1 MTITTE
7 PCPGTHDRVWTT
19 YAALPHDVAPGNRI
33 LIDDGNI
40 ALEVVA
46 VEADGVPALPPLTEA
61 PWTPGGAIARAAADV
76 ASVLGARALVVF
88 TTSGEGAHRLSRHRP
103 LTPLLAYTPDPVV
116 RSVMALTWGGWK
128 PSPCR
133 CPPAPKTWCPRSTP
147 RLRLGRGAVGDL
159 VVIIGGSPIGT
170 PGTTN
175 FLRVHRLSGPCAG
188 RRSPTGFRVRMA
200 SQEARGLARSATR
213 ARSALTGMAASGST
227 AAWASRSSSHSRIRV
242 VTFTPRA
249 AAAERKASMTGLG
262 NRSA

>member
-1 MTITTE
+1 VTITTE

-116 RSVMALTWGGWK
+116 RSVMALTWGGGN
-128 PSPCR
+128 R
-133 CPPAPKTWCPRSTP
+133 HRADAR
-147 RLRLGRGAVGDL
+147 RLRRHGVPGQRRGCGWA
-159 VVIIGGSPIGT
+159 
-170 PGTTN
+170 
-175 FLRVHRLSGPCAG
+175 A
-188 RRSPTGFRVRMA
+188 
-200 SQEARGLARSATR
+200 ARSGIW
-213 ARSALTGMAASGST
+213 S
-227 AAWASRSSSHSRIRV
+227 
-242 VTFTPRA
+242 
-249 AAAERKASMTGLG
+249 
-262 NRSA
+262 